1 MIHPLS
7 SRGGRNDAYVVME
20 SVKFRGQTGVGRS
33 DEQSES
39 RMWREL
45 KNAEHSACLKHRL
58 PPQNSQ
64 ATPKPDFISRGVF
77 FRNSLILNDSQHPD
91 SNRGPTDYKSVAL
104 PLCYAGDNGAEA
116 WHGWVSWARRS
127 ASSAEGRQELIGH
140 VLPGLS
146 GGGFSTEVGVPK
158 AVGPK
163 TARFLRVTSCLR
175 RLRPDL
181 PNAPNGTFG
190 IARRP

>member
-77 FRNSLILNDSQHPD
+77 FRNSLILNQSQHPD
-91 SNRGPTDYKSVAL
+91 SNRGPTDYKSAE
-104 PLCYAGDNGAEA
+104 CY
-116 WHGWVSWARRS
+116 VSTCN
-127 ASSAEGRQELIGH
+127 LIRAA
-140 VLPGLS
+140 
-146 GGGFSTEVGVPK
+146 FWQMK
-158 AVGPK
+158 
-163 TARFLRVTSCLR
+163 
-175 RLRPDL
+175 
-181 PNAPNGTFG
+181 
-190 IARRP
+190 

>member
-7 SRGGRNDAYVVME
+7 SRGGRNDAYVLME

-77 FRNSLILNDSQHPD
+77 FRNSLILNESQHPD
-91 SNRGPTDYKSVAL
+91 SNRGPTDYKSV
-104 PLCYAGDNGAEA
+104 
-116 WHGWVSWARRS
+116 
-127 ASSAEGRQELIGH
+127 
-140 VLPGLS
+140 
-146 GGGFSTEVGVPK
+146 GFWSIN
-158 AVGPK
+158 
-163 TARFLRVTSCLR
+163 RV
-175 RLRPDL
+175 
-181 PNAPNGTFG
+181 
-190 IARRP
+190 